1 VFFSLGSKPLELWN
15 KVVGVEGGEIRK
27 VTDQDIQSP
36 VYELLAPNT
45 LIPKVYLACPA
56 DPSKTLGIKL
66 REDLSLFPMTF
77 LFVFDPIQDGGFS
90 IDLPTK
96 LLQPSLC
103 LPLRTWVNTCHLRW

>member
-1 VFFSLGSKPLELWN
+1 MFFSLGSKPLELWN

-66 REDLSLFPMTF
+66 REDLSRPF
-77 LFVFDPIQDGGFS
+77 LLVSTQFRVVFQLISPRNCCS
-90 IDLPTK
+90 LP
-96 LLQPSLC
+96 C
-103 LPLRTWVNTCHLRW
+103 AYH